1 MEEVDRLERARH
13 SGAGLVGDDSRM
25 RQGREEEGMT
35 EEDISDLQNDLQNS
49 RRTLAGEEEVQEE
62 DRIRNRRR
70 RLLLLRLHDIL
81 DLGSRTC

>member
-1 MEEVDRLERARH
+1 MEEADRLERAQH

-35 EEDISDLQNDLQNS
+35 EEDISDLQDGLQNN
-49 RRTLAGEEEVQEE
+49 RRILAGEEEVQEE
-62 DRIRNRRR
+62 ERIRNRR
-70 RLLLLRLHDIL
+70 LLLDIL